1 MIRKGIVLAGGT
13 GSRLR
18 PITAVQNKQLLPI
31 FNKPMVYYPLSV
43 LMLSGIREVLI
54 ISTPDTLPL
63 YRKLFGDGGQL
74 GMRFSYA
81 EQAEPRGLAEAFLI
95 GRDFIGDDGVCLILG
110 DNVIY
115 GQGLTAALDR
125 AARQDSGATVFTY
138 QVPNPENFGVLEM
151 EADGRPLRLTE
162 KPSSPRS
169 NQAVIGLYYY
179 DNTVTAKAE
188 SLRPSPRGELEIT
201 DINRLYLEEDA
212 LRAERLGRGIAW
224 LDTGTFDSLLDS
236 ANFIA
241 TLERRQGLKVAC
253 IEEIAWRRKWIDD
266 DALLRLAD
274 LYAGSEYGDYV
285 RRLPLTE
292 VQSLADLR

>member
-1 MIRKGIVLAGGT
+1 MITKGIVLAGGT

-18 PITAVQNKQLLPI
+18 PITAIQNKQLLPI

-43 LMLSGIREVLI
+43 LMLSGIREVLF

-63 YRKLFGDGGQL
+63 YRQLFGDGSRL

-95 GRDFIGDDGVCLILG
+95 GRDFIGDDDVCLILG

-115 GQGLTAALDR
+115 GQGLTEALSR
-125 AARQDSGATVFTY
+125 AARQPAGATVFTY
-138 QVPNPENFGVLEM
+138 QVPNPQDFGVLEM
-151 EADGRPLRLTE
+151 DPEGRPLRLTE
-162 KPSSPRS
+162 KPASPRS

-179 DNTVTAKAE
+179 DNSVIAKAE
-188 SLRPSPRGELEIT
+188 SLAPSPRGELEVT
-201 DINRLYLEEDA
+201 DINRLYLDEDA

-266 DALLRLAD
+266 DALMHLAD
-274 LYAGSEYGDYV
+274 LYAGSEYGTYI
-285 RRLPLTE
+285 RRLPVTE
-292 VQSLADLR
+292 VQSLAELR